1 MKLAIRILA
10 ALPALLFLFMALQWL
25 FDPGAAAAGL
35 GMSLLP
41 PSEASTQIGDIG
53 ALFLAVAGMGAFA
66 QLPGKAGWFYP
77 PAWLLLG
84 TAAMRSGAWLTG
96 HASFAVQPIVMEIAI
111 AAVFVAAARTLG
123 KDQ

>member
-10 ALPALLFLFMALQWL
+10 ALSTLLFLQMALQWL
-25 FDPGAAAAGL
+25 FDPAAAAAGL

-41 PSEASTQIGDIG
+41 ISEASTQIGDIG

-66 QLPGKAGWFYP
+66 QLPGKSAWFYP

-84 TAAMRSGAWLTG
+84 AAAMRSGAWLTS
-96 HASFAVQPIVMEIAI
+96 HANFSAQTILSEIVI
-111 AAVFVAAARTLG
+111 AALFVAAARTLG
-123 KDQ
+123 KER